1 MRPSRLPPDLAEAF
15 TRALETTGDFGRIC
29 LHVHDTSS
37 TNDLVAREGERGQ
50 PEGLVAVADAQS
62 AGRGRVGRS
71 WASPP
76 GAGLYASILLR
87 PTRRDLG
94 LLTIAAG
101 VALADGVHAATGLE
115 VTLKWPNDLQVG
127 PRKLGGI
134 LAEASSLNGDVRFV
148 VLGFG
153 INVLTSSYPPDVA
166 VRATSLEAETGR
178 RFDRGAVLVAC
189 LQALE
194 TRYRAFEHR
203 DTHAILASWRL
214 RARPHLTRPV
224 RWTSNGETH
233 VGTAVDIDDDG
244 ALLVDAGA
252 EPVRISAGEVQ
263 WLT

>member
-1 MRPSRLPPDLAEAF
+1 MAVSFLFSGGTGSAAAPALALALGL
-15 TRALETTGDFGRIC
+15 ALE
-29 LHVHDTSS
+29 L
-37 TNDLVAREGERGQ
+37 EQ
-50 PEGLVAVADAQS
+50 
-62 AGRGRVGRS
+62 
-71 WASPP
+71 
-76 GAGLYASILLR
+76 
-87 PTRRDLG
+87 LG
-94 LLTIAAG
+94 LP
-101 VALADGVHAATGLE
+101 VR
-115 VTLKWPNDLQVG
+115 LKWPNDLQVG

-189 LQALE
+189 LPALE

-224 RWTSNGETH
+224 RWISSSWAAPICPDKALWPLQGEHRPVLPAPLRFASRLKTRFE
-233 VGTAVDIDDDG
+233 
-244 ALLVDAGA
+244 AGCA
-252 EPVRISAGEVQ
+252 P
-263 WLT
+263 L